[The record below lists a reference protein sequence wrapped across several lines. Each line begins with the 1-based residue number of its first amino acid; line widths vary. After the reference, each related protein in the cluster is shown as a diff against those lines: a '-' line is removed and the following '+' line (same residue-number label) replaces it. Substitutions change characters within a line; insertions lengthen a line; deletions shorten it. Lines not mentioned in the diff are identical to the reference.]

1 MTKGAQAVGG
11 EPGDFRQVLAGAI
24 CREIGARNFY
34 KTISDAIK
42 NAEGKEKFARLS
54 GDEEGH
60 RVKLEGWYL
69 KLFDAKFVA
78 DKRELD
84 GAEIKG
90 VRVGEKAGAMEALDI
105 AIHAEMKAE
114 EFYSDQAKTIE
125 RAELRKLLEQLAAE
139 EHGHYELLLAER
151 GSLTGG
157 FYWFDI
163 DSSQPLED

>member
-1 MTKGAQAVGG
+1 MGG
-11 EPGDFRQVLAGAI
+11 ETGDFRKILAGAI

-34 KTISDAIK
+34 KAISDSIA
-42 NAEGKEKFARLS
+42 NAEGKERFSRLS

-69 KLFDAKFVA
+69 KLFEAKFVA
-78 DKRELD
+78 DRKDLD
-84 GAEIKG
+84 DAEIKG
-90 VRVGEKAGAMEALDI
+90 VHIGEKAGAMEALDL
-105 AIHAEMKAE
+105 AIHAEMRAE
-114 EFYSDQAKTIE
+114 EFYSYQAETVE
-125 RAELRKLLEQLAAE
+125 RPEFKKLLEQLAAE

-151 GSLTGG
+151 GALTGG

>member
-1 MTKGAQAVGG
+1 MGG
-11 EPGDFRQVLAGAI
+11 ETGNFRQVLAGAI

-34 KTISDAIK
+34 KTISDSIK

-60 RVKLEGWYL
+60 RVKLEGWYQ
-69 KLFDAKFVA
+69 KLFNAKFVA
-78 DKRELD
+78 GKKELGD
-84 GAEIKG
+84 GEIKG
-90 VRVGEKAGAMEALDI
+90 VRVDEKTGAMEALDI
-105 AIHAEMKAE
+105 AIRAEMRAE
-114 EFYSDQAKTIE
+114 EFYSNQAETVEHADLK
-125 RAELRKLLEQLAAE
+125 KLLEQLAAE

>member
-1 MTKGAQAVGG
+1 VGG
-11 EPGDFRQVLAGAI
+11 EPGDFKQVLAGAI

-34 KTISDAIK
+34 KTISDAIR

-60 RVKLEGWYL
+60 RAKLEGWYL
-69 KLFDAKFVA
+69 KLFDEKFVA
-78 DKRELD
+78 DKKELD

-90 VRVGEKAGAMEALDI
+90 VRISEKAGALEAIDI
-105 AIHAEMKAE
+105 AIKAEMRAE
-114 EFYSDQAKTIE
+114 EFYSSRAETVGQ
-125 RAELRKLLEQLAAE
+125 AELRKLLGQLAAE